1 MPGKP
6 TSGNRTAQRGK
17 PTRLRYRLTKE
28 AALKLKLLA
37 WQYYG
42 RPATD
47 EEEDQFLN
55 RLIHNTP
62 ITERVKA

>member
-37 WQYYG
+37 WQQYG
-42 RPATD
+42 RPTTD
-47 EEEDQFLN
+47 EEENAVLTA
-55 RLIHNTP
+55 LILQKE
-62 ITERVKA
+62 ER